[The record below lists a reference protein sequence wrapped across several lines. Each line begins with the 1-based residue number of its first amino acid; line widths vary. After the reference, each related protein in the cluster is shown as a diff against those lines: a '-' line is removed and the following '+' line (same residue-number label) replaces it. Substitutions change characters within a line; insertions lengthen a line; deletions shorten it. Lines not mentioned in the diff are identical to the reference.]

1 MLAGLLFAI
10 DEAEDRPGRLTA
22 TLPFGGLT
30 LIEYQARALVAVGAS
45 QLIVAVARVT
55 PELLGALTRIRRRG
69 IVVDP
74 VRSAGEA
81 AERLHPL
88 ARIVMLADGLVTTEA
103 VIGEVAE
110 DGGDAL
116 IVVPVEDAPP
126 GWERVGARMAWSGV
140 ARLDPQR
147 VAELA
152 RMPADYD
159 LQSTLLRLADQAGA
173 RHLPLPAAAL
183 RQGHGIERQ
192 AASLSVRG
200 RMVLA
205 TLVGGRQG
213 WFDRWVVG
221 PVAQVALPWLVERST
236 SGTAVGGGGG
246 LVAIVGVV
254 AAAMGWAG
262 AGALLTL
269 LGCLA
274 LELGATL
281 SGLRDEDRIEQ
292 AQSIAARVLPALS
305 ALAIGWTT
313 GGSAPVVAVA
323 AVVFGALAERA
334 TTGRG
339 RRRWWGSP
347 GAYLLLVAAL
357 ALVGLPATGLALGG
371 LYAAATLSGAIEAL
385 RRQALA
391 PL

>member
-1 MLAGLLFAI
+1 
-10 DEAEDRPGRLTA
+10 
-22 TLPFGGLT
+22 
-30 LIEYQARALVAVGAS
+30 
-45 QLIVAVARVT
+45 
-55 PELLGALTRIRRRG
+55 
-69 IVVDP
+69 
-74 VRSAGEA
+74 
-81 AERLHPL
+81 
-88 ARIVMLADGLVTTEA
+88 
-103 VIGEVAE
+103 
-110 DGGDAL
+110 
-116 IVVPVEDAPP
+116 
-126 GWERVGARMAWSGV
+126 
-140 ARLDPQR
+140 
-147 VAELA
+147 
-152 RMPADYD
+152 
-159 LQSTLLRLADQAGA
+159 
-173 RHLPLPAAAL
+173 
-183 RQGHGIERQ
+183 
-192 AASLSVRG
+192 
-200 RMVLA
+200 MVLA

-221 PVAQVALPWLVERST
+221 PVARVALPWLVERST
-236 SGTAVGGGGG
+236 SGTAIGGGGG

-347 GAYLLLVAAL
+347 GAYLLVVALL